1 MTFDA
6 WWFLLIPALF
16 GLGWFAAR
24 LDRRGDKNRDALPGA
39 YFKGLN
45 FLLNEQPDKAI
56 DAFVDVVRIEP
67 ETVELHFA
75 LGSLFRRRGE
85 TERAIR
91 VHQNLVA
98 RSDLTP
104 PQREHALFELG
115 QDYLKSGLLDRAEDA
130 FNRLEGSQYRAAAL
144 RHRLQIAQ
152 MVRDW
157 PEAIRL
163 AEELNLDP
171 GEKPRKEIAHFH
183 CELADS
189 LAAGQPGEGSGAPR
203 EPDLSAA
210 REALANA
217 AKVGDKHPRPW
228 LRRGQLELADG
239 HPQESIRAFERAFE
253 LDPRFA
259 ALVADQWL
267 QAHQQLGQTE
277 AGIKALEAI
286 QATHPSVDVLQ
297 TVHAAIRSDAGER
310 VAHEHLEKSLRQAP
324 SLLGYRQLLEARQA
338 LAGPDDDLEEIE
350 LAQQLIKRQADRLS
364 RYVCSNCGFSAR
376 KYYWQCPGCTRWD
389 TYAPRRTEEQERQ

>member
-1 MTFDA
+1 MTLDA

-24 LDRRGDKNRDALPGA
+24 IDRSSETKRESLPGA

-98 RSDLTP
+98 RTDLTSD
-104 PQREHALFELG
+104 QREHALFELG

-157 PEAIRL
+157 PEAIVL
-163 AEELNLDP
+163 AEQLNLDP
-171 GEKPRKEIAHFH
+171 GEKPRSDIAHFH
-183 CELADS
+183 CELADT
-189 LAAGQPGEGSGAPR
+189 LAAGRTVEGAAPNV
-203 EPDLSAA
+203 PPTLTGA
-210 REALANA
+210 REALGRAS
-217 AKVGDKHPRPW
+217 KVGGSHPRPF

-239 HPQESIRAFERAFE
+239 HPQEAVEAFRRAFEI
-253 LDPRFA
+253 DPRFA
-259 ALVADQWL
+259 ALVPDQWL
-267 QAHQQLGQTE
+267 QAHQQLGSTE
-277 AGIKALEAI
+277 QGIAELEKI
-286 QATHPSVDVLQ
+286 QSTNPSVDVLH
-297 TVHAAIRSDAGER
+297 TVYRAIKEDAGNQA
-310 VAHEHLEKSLRQAP
+310 AHDYLEQALRKAP
-324 SLLGYRQLLEARQA
+324 SLLGYRQLLEARIDVA
-338 LAGPDDDLEEIE
+338 KPDANLQEIE

-364 RYVCSNCGFSAR
+364 RYVCGNCGFSAR
-376 KYYWQCPGCTRWD
+376 KFYWQCPGCSRWD
-389 TYAPRRTEEQERQ
+389 TYAPRRAEEQERQ